1 LTPAPVRCAAAV
13 NQPSEQ
19 KQGDLHGDFTGWE
32 AETARHAGTVTHAFL
47 ERIAREGLEAWP
59 VERIRLEEGEIRRRL
74 NALGIPS
81 GELAD
86 GGARVVRAL
95 KTTLDG
101 PRGRWLLSPHSE
113 AACELGL
120 SGVIEGRL
128 VRGAVDRT
136 FVENG
141 TRWIIDYKTSEPLGM
156 GLETFFDQETQRYRD
171 QLAAYR
177 TLFRQ
182 MEEERV
188 VRAALYFPLVD
199 GWCELPVE

>member
-1 LTPAPVRCAAAV
+1 
-13 NQPSEQ
+13 
-19 KQGDLHGDFTGWE
+19 
-32 AETARHAGTVTHAFL
+32 
-47 ERIAREGLEAWP
+47 
-59 VERIRLEEGEIRRRL
+59 
-74 NALGIPS
+74 
-81 GELAD
+81 
-86 GGARVVRAL
+86 VVRAL

-101 PRGRWLLSPHSE
+101 PRGRWLLSPHPE

-120 SGVIEGRL
+120 SGVIQGRL

-156 GLETFFDQETQRYRD
+156 GLETFFDQEAQRYRD